1 MPFGLKPNRSSVAFY
16 WMPTRTFGGNDML
29 NIIRAIARFF
39 TPRPDDFGAR
49 LTSHYGFDA

>member
-1 MPFGLKPNRSSVAFY
+1 
-16 WMPTRTFGGNDML
+16 ML